1 VNIGESGVRFREI
14 RARFLMIGLVSS
26 PHHAKARGRQIMA
39 ATTEIRTFW
48 SALLNVLLK
57 CIAALGLATPAARAA
72 AARTQAPVADRMNA
86 ATVTTAGGRRVA
98 TGHGLT
104 GPRGEAVPR
113 IPAPRGCEP
122 VSRDRD
128 RTLPPT
134 MKQRIRA
141 EAHGSS
147 PSARSIRAGELEDIT
162 AGLALAGAA
171 TGAATTSGA
180 AGN

>member
-1 VNIGESGVRFREI
+1 
-14 RARFLMIGLVSS
+14 
-26 PHHAKARGRQIMA
+26 MA
-39 ATTEIRTFW
+39 ATAEVRTFW
-48 SALLNVLLK
+48 GALLSVLLK
-57 CIAALGLATPAARAA
+57 CIAALGFRAPSARAG
-72 AARTQAPVADRMNA
+72 ARAQAPVADRMNA
-86 ATVTTAGGRRVA
+86 ATVATTVATVATDAAAAAEAPRAA
-98 TGHGLT
+98 TGHGLP

-122 VSRDRD
+122 VRRDRD

-147 PSARSIRAGELEDIT
+147 PSARSIRTGELEDIT

-171 TGAATTSGA
+171 AGAGTGAGA
-180 AGN
+180 EPVDS

>member
-1 VNIGESGVRFREI
+1 
-14 RARFLMIGLVSS
+14 
-26 PHHAKARGRQIMA
+26 MA
-39 ATTEIRTFW
+39 ATAEVRTFW
-48 SALLNVLLK
+48 SALLSVLLK
-57 CIAALGLATPAARAA
+57 CIAALGFATPSVRA
-72 AARTQAPVADRMNA
+72 AARTQVPVADRMNA
-86 ATVTTAGGRRVA
+86 AAVTAAGTRRVA
-98 TGHGLT
+98 TGHGLP

-122 VSRDRD
+122 VRRDRDRD

-171 TGAATTSGA
+171 AGAATA
-180 AGN
+180 ADPADS